1 MLKKITSTFLSLVI
15 VLYMVT
21 LAFPTAQA
29 LENEY
34 DSAKNYALNTTENGT
49 NNSFDTASNISV
61 NQSYKGQITLN
72 DGKDYYKF
80 VLKESSKVNL
90 KISAN
95 IEGSNYYLYGSNK
108 NEIWK
113 KTAQYW
119 DENNNIM
126 NINEDIY
133 LNSGTYYFLVDKYS
147 DYEGTYT
154 FSTTVTSAEETFSE
168 LENGSNND
176 FDEASNITLGN
187 EIKGQ
192 ISVNDGKD
200 YYKFVL
206 KESSK
211 VNLKISANIEGSN
224 YYLYGSNKNE
234 IWKKTAQYWDE
245 NNNIMNINED
255 IYLNSGTYY
264 FLVDKYSD
272 YEGTYTFSTTVTSA
286 EETFSE
292 LENGSN
298 NDFDEA
304 SNITLGNEIKGQISV
319 NDGKD
324 YYKFVLKESS
334 KVNLKI
340 SANIEGSNYYLYGSN
355 KNEIWKKTAQYWD
368 ENNNIMNI
376 NEDIYLNSGTYYFLV
391 DKYSD
396 YEGTYTFST
405 TVTSAEETFSELENG
420 SNNDFD
426 EASNITLGNEIKGQ
440 ISVNDGKDYYKFTLD
455 KTGKVELK
463 INAMIEG
470 SSYFLYDSD
479 ENEIWKKTAQYWD
492 ENNKKCNIRENFYL
506 NAGTYYL
513 LINKYSDYDGFYT
526 LTTKFTPSNETFSE
540 SQYGSNNDFDV
551 ANTVNLNKTYNGQL
565 SITDSKDYYK
575 FNISENGN
583 VNLKISANIE
593 GSNYYLYDS
602 NENEIWKKTAQYWD
616 DNSKKL
622 SINNTIQLK
631 KGTYY
636 FLVERYSDYL
646 GSYNFSINQKV
657 NNTEI
662 KATSIKLNKKSYT
675 LGVGQKFTLK
685 ATVSPT
691 RANQKCKWTSSNS
704 KIASVDKNGKVVAKK
719 IGTIN
724 ITATTTNGKKA
735 ICKIT
740 VKKAPTG
747 IKLNKT
753 KLTIKKGRKYIL
765 KATLPKGSLNTLKW
779 TTSNGRIATVN
790 SKGLVTG
797 KKKGKA
803 TITVKTYNGK
813 SAKCKVTVK

>member
-95 IEGSNYYLYGSNK
+95 IEGSNYYLYDSK
-108 NEIWK
+108 ENEIWK

-133 LNSGTYYFLVDKYS
+133 LNSGTYYFLVDKYF

-154 FSTTVTSAEETFSE
+154 FSTTATSAEETFPE
-168 LENGSNND
+168 LENGSNN
-176 FDEASNITLGN
+176 N
-187 EIKGQ
+187 
-192 ISVNDGKD
+192 
-200 YYKFVL
+200 
-206 KESSK
+206 
-211 VNLKISANIEGSN
+211 
-224 YYLYGSNKNE
+224 
-234 IWKKTAQYWDE
+234 
-245 NNNIMNINED
+245 
-255 IYLNSGTYY
+255 
-264 FLVDKYSD
+264 
-272 YEGTYTFSTTVTSA
+272 
-286 EETFSE
+286 
-292 LENGSN
+292 
-298 NDFDEA
+298 
-304 SNITLGNEIKGQISV
+304 
-319 NDGKD
+319 
-324 YYKFVLKESS
+324 
-334 KVNLKI
+334 
-340 SANIEGSNYYLYGSN
+340 
-355 KNEIWKKTAQYWD
+355 
-368 ENNNIMNI
+368 
-376 NEDIYLNSGTYYFLV
+376 
-391 DKYSD
+391 
-396 YEGTYTFST
+396 
-405 TVTSAEETFSELENG
+405 
-420 SNNDFD
+420 FD

-492 ENNKKCNIRENFYL
+492 ENNKKCNIRENFDL

-513 LINKYSDYDGFYT
+513 LINKYFDYDGFYT

-540 SQYGSNNDFDV
+540 AQYGSNNDFDV

-575 FNISENGN
+575 FNISKNGN

-616 DNSKKL
+616 NNSKKL

-636 FLVERYSDYL
+636 FLVERYFDYS

-685 ATVSPT
+685 ATVSPAK
-691 RANQKCKWTSSNS
+691 ANQKCKWTSSNS

-747 IKLNKT
+747 IKLNRT
-753 KLTIKKGRKYIL
+753 KLTIKKGRKYNL

-813 SAKCKVTVK
+813 SAKCKVTVQ

>member
-49 NNSFDTASNISV
+49 LKNAYDKHTFKFSLQSSGKIELKAFSQLDNTSYYIFDCFGKEIWRVTNFCPDDTSTSAILKAKINLTSGDYYFQITNGIIDNCDCEYSFSIDYTNSEESFKETENGTNNSFDTASNISV
-61 NQSYKGQITLN
+61 NQSYKGQIALN

-80 VLKESSKVNL
+80 ELKESSKVNL

-95 IEGSNYYLYGSNK
+95 IEGSNYYLYDSK
-108 NEIWK
+108 ENEIWK

-133 LNSGTYYFLVDKYS
+133 LNSGTYYFLVDKYF

-154 FSTTVTSAEETFSE
+154 FSTTA
-168 LENGSNND
+168 
-176 FDEASNITLGN
+176 
-187 EIKGQ
+187 
-192 ISVNDGKD
+192 
-200 YYKFVL
+200 
-206 KESSK
+206 
-211 VNLKISANIEGSN
+211 
-224 YYLYGSNKNE
+224 
-234 IWKKTAQYWDE
+234 
-245 NNNIMNINED
+245 
-255 IYLNSGTYY
+255 
-264 FLVDKYSD
+264 
-272 YEGTYTFSTTVTSA
+272 
-286 EETFSE
+286 
-292 LENGSN
+292 
-298 NDFDEA
+298 
-304 SNITLGNEIKGQISV
+304 
-319 NDGKD
+319 
-324 YYKFVLKESS
+324 
-334 KVNLKI
+334 
-340 SANIEGSNYYLYGSN
+340 
-355 KNEIWKKTAQYWD
+355 
-368 ENNNIMNI
+368 
-376 NEDIYLNSGTYYFLV
+376 
-391 DKYSD
+391 
-396 YEGTYTFST
+396 
-405 TVTSAEETFSELENG
+405 TSAEETFSELENG

-492 ENNKKCNIRENFYL
+492 ENNKKCNIRENFDL

-513 LINKYSDYDGFYT
+513 LINKYFDYDGFYT

-540 SQYGSNNDFDV
+540 AQYGSNNDFDV

-575 FNISENGN
+575 FNISKNGN

-616 DNSKKL
+616 NNSKKL

-636 FLVERYSDYL
+636 FLVERYFDYS

-691 RANQKCKWTSSNS
+691 KANQKCKWTSSNS

-747 IKLNKT
+747 IKLNRT
-753 KLTIKKGRKYIL
+753 KLTIKKGRKYTL

-813 SAKCKVTVK
+813 SAKCKVTVQ

>member
-49 NNSFDTASNISV
+49 LKNAYDKHTFKFSLQSSGKIELKAISQLDNTSYYIFDCFGKEIWRVTNFCPDDTSTSAILKAKINLTSGDYYFQITNGIIDNCDCGYSFSIDYTNSEESFKETENGTNNSFDTASNISV
-61 NQSYKGQITLN
+61 NQSYKGQIALN

-80 VLKESSKVNL
+80 ELKESSKVNL

-95 IEGSNYYLYGSNK
+95 IEGSNYYLYDSK
-108 NEIWK
+108 ENEIWK

-133 LNSGTYYFLVDKYS
+133 LNSGTYYFLVDKYF

-154 FSTTVTSAEETFSE
+154 FSTTATSAEETFPE
-168 LENGSNND
+168 LENGTNNS
-176 FDEASNITLGN
+176 FDTASNISVN
-187 EIKGQ
+187 QSYKGQ
-192 ISVNDGKD
+192 IALNDGKD
-200 YYKFVL
+200 YYKFEL

-224 YYLYGSNKNE
+224 YYLYDSNENE
-234 IWKKTAQYWDE
+234 IWKKTAQYWDKD
-245 NNNIMNINED
+245 NNIMNINED

-264 FLVDKYSD
+264 FLVDKYFD
-272 YEGTYTFSTTVTSA
+272 YEGTYTFSTTA
-286 EETFSE
+286 
-292 LENGSN
+292 
-298 NDFDEA
+298 
-304 SNITLGNEIKGQISV
+304 
-319 NDGKD
+319 
-324 YYKFVLKESS
+324 
-334 KVNLKI
+334 
-340 SANIEGSNYYLYGSN
+340 
-355 KNEIWKKTAQYWD
+355 
-368 ENNNIMNI
+368 
-376 NEDIYLNSGTYYFLV
+376 
-391 DKYSD
+391 
-396 YEGTYTFST
+396 
-405 TVTSAEETFSELENG
+405 TSAEETFSELENG

-470 SSYFLYDSD
+470 SNYFLYDSN

-492 ENNKKCNIRENFYL
+492 KNNKKCNIKENFDL

-513 LINKYSDYDGFYT
+513 LINKYFDYDGFYT

-540 SQYGSNNDFDV
+540 AQYGSNNDFDV

-616 DNSKKL
+616 NNSKKL

-636 FLVERYSDYL
+636 FLVERYFDYS

-691 RANQKCKWTSSNS
+691 KANQKCKWTSSNS

-747 IKLNKT
+747 IKLNRT
-753 KLTIKKGRKYIL
+753 KLTIKKGRKFNL

-813 SAKCKVTVK
+813 SAKCKVTVQ

>member
-29 LENEY
+29 LDNEY
-34 DSAKNYALNTTENGT
+34 DSAKNYALNTTENGTLKNAYDKHTFKFSLQSSGKIELKAFSQLDNTSYYIFDCFGKEIWRVTNFCPDDTSTSAILKAKINLTSGDYYFQITNGIIDNCDCGYSFSIDYTNSEESFKETENGT

-61 NQSYKGQITLN
+61 NQSYKGQIALN

-80 VLKESSKVNL
+80 ELKESSKVNL

-95 IEGSNYYLYGSNK
+95 IESSNYYLYDSNE

-119 DENNNIM
+119 DNDNNIM

-133 LNSGTYYFLVDKYS
+133 LNSGTYYFLVDKYF

-154 FSTTVTSAEETFSE
+154 FSTTATSAEETFSE

-200 YYKFVL
+200 YYKFEL

-211 VNLKISANIEGSN
+211 VNLKISANIESSN
-224 YYLYGSNKNE
+224 YYLYDSNENE
-234 IWKKTAQYWDE
+234 IWKKTAQYWD
-245 NNNIMNINED
+245 NDNNIMNINED

-264 FLVDKYSD
+264 FLVDKYFD
-272 YEGTYTFSTTVTSA
+272 YEGTYTFSTTATSA

-324 YYKFVLKESS
+324 YYKFELKESS

-340 SANIEGSNYYLYGSN
+340 SANIES
-355 KNEIWKKTAQYWD
+355 
-368 ENNNIMNI
+368 
-376 NEDIYLNSGTYYFLV
+376 
-391 DKYSD
+391 
-396 YEGTYTFST
+396 
-405 TVTSAEETFSELENG
+405 
-420 SNNDFD
+420 
-426 EASNITLGNEIKGQ
+426 
-440 ISVNDGKDYYKFTLD
+440 
-455 KTGKVELK
+455 
-463 INAMIEG
+463 
-470 SSYFLYDSD
+470 
-479 ENEIWKKTAQYWD
+479 
-492 ENNKKCNIRENFYL
+492 
-506 NAGTYYL
+506 
-513 LINKYSDYDGFYT
+513 
-526 LTTKFTPSNETFSE
+526 
-540 SQYGSNNDFDV
+540 
-551 ANTVNLNKTYNGQL
+551 
-565 SITDSKDYYK
+565 
-575 FNISENGN
+575 
-583 VNLKISANIE
+583 
-593 GSNYYLYDS
+593 SNYYLYDS

-616 DNSKKL
+616 NNSKKL
-622 SINNTIQLK
+622 SIINTIQLK

-636 FLVERYSDYL
+636 FLVERYFGYS

-691 RANQKCKWTSSNS
+691 KANQKCKWTSSNS

-747 IKLNKT
+747 IKLNRT
-753 KLTIKKGRKYIL
+753 KLTIKKGRKYTL

>member
-95 IEGSNYYLYGSNK
+95 IEGSNYYLYDSK
-108 NEIWK
+108 ENEIWK

-133 LNSGTYYFLVDKYS
+133 LNSGTYYFLVDKYF

-154 FSTTVTSAEETFSE
+154 FSTTATSAEETFPE
-168 LENGSNND
+168 LENGSNNN

-200 YYKFVL
+200 YYKFEL

-224 YYLYGSNKNE
+224 YYLYDSKENE

-264 FLVDKYSD
+264 FLVDKYFD
-272 YEGTYTFSTTVTSA
+272 YEGTYTFSTTATSA
-286 EETFSE
+286 EETFPE

-298 NDFDEA
+298 N
-304 SNITLGNEIKGQISV
+304 N
-319 NDGKD
+319 
-324 YYKFVLKESS
+324 
-334 KVNLKI
+334 
-340 SANIEGSNYYLYGSN
+340 
-355 KNEIWKKTAQYWD
+355 
-368 ENNNIMNI
+368 
-376 NEDIYLNSGTYYFLV
+376 
-391 DKYSD
+391 
-396 YEGTYTFST
+396 
-405 TVTSAEETFSELENG
+405 
-420 SNNDFD
+420 FD

-492 ENNKKCNIRENFYL
+492 ENNKKCNIRENFDL

-513 LINKYSDYDGFYT
+513 LINKYFDYDGFYT

-540 SQYGSNNDFDV
+540 AQYGSNNDFDV

-575 FNISENGN
+575 FNISKNGN

-616 DNSKKL
+616 NNSKKL

-636 FLVERYSDYL
+636 FLVERYFDYS

-685 ATVSPT
+685 ATVSPAK
-691 RANQKCKWTSSNS
+691 ANQKCKWTSSNS

-747 IKLNKT
+747 IKLNRT
-753 KLTIKKGRKYIL
+753 KLTIKKGRKYNL

-813 SAKCKVTVK
+813 SAKCKVTVQ

>member
-95 IEGSNYYLYGSNK
+95 IEGSNYYLYDSK
-108 NEIWK
+108 ENEIWK

-133 LNSGTYYFLVDKYS
+133 LNSGTYYFLVDKYF

-154 FSTTVTSAEETFSE
+154 FSTTATSAEETFP
-168 LENGSNND
+168 
-176 FDEASNITLGN
+176 
-187 EIKGQ
+187 
-192 ISVNDGKD
+192 
-200 YYKFVL
+200 
-206 KESSK
+206 
-211 VNLKISANIEGSN
+211 
-224 YYLYGSNKNE
+224 
-234 IWKKTAQYWDE
+234 
-245 NNNIMNINED
+245 
-255 IYLNSGTYY
+255 
-264 FLVDKYSD
+264 
-272 YEGTYTFSTTVTSA
+272 
-286 EETFSE
+286 
-292 LENGSN
+292 
-298 NDFDEA
+298 
-304 SNITLGNEIKGQISV
+304 
-319 NDGKD
+319 
-324 YYKFVLKESS
+324 
-334 KVNLKI
+334 
-340 SANIEGSNYYLYGSN
+340 
-355 KNEIWKKTAQYWD
+355 
-368 ENNNIMNI
+368 
-376 NEDIYLNSGTYYFLV
+376 
-391 DKYSD
+391 
-396 YEGTYTFST
+396 
-405 TVTSAEETFSELENG
+405 ELENG

-470 SSYFLYDSD
+470 SSYFLYDS
-479 ENEIWKKTAQYWD
+479 
-492 ENNKKCNIRENFYL
+492 
-506 NAGTYYL
+506 
-513 LINKYSDYDGFYT
+513 
-526 LTTKFTPSNETFSE
+526 
-540 SQYGSNNDFDV
+540 
-551 ANTVNLNKTYNGQL
+551 
-565 SITDSKDYYK
+565 
-575 FNISENGN
+575 
-583 VNLKISANIE
+583 
-593 GSNYYLYDS
+593 

-616 DNSKKL
+616 NNSKKL

-636 FLVERYSDYL
+636 FLVERYFDYS

-691 RANQKCKWTSSNS
+691 KANQKCKWTSSNS
-704 KIASVDKNGKVVAKK
+704 KIASVDKNGTV
-719 IGTIN
+719 N

-747 IKLNKT
+747 IKLNRT
-753 KLTIKKGRKYIL
+753 KLTIKKGRKYNL

-813 SAKCKVTVK
+813 SAKCKITVQ

>member
-49 NNSFDTASNISV
+49 LKNAYDKHTFKFSLQSSGKIELKAISQLDNTSYYIFDCFGKEIWRVTNFCPDDTSTSAILKAKINLTSGDYYFQITNGIIDNCDCGYSFSIDYTNSEESFKETENGTNNSFDTASNISV
-61 NQSYKGQITLN
+61 NQSYKGQIALN

-80 VLKESSKVNL
+80 ELKESSKVNL

-95 IEGSNYYLYGSNK
+95 IEGSSYFLYDSNE
-108 NEIWK
+108 NEIWQ

-119 DENNNIM
+119 D
-126 NINEDIY
+126 
-133 LNSGTYYFLVDKYS
+133 K
-147 DYEGTYT
+147 
-154 FSTTVTSAEETFSE
+154 
-168 LENGSNND
+168 
-176 FDEASNITLGN
+176 
-187 EIKGQ
+187 
-192 ISVNDGKD
+192 
-200 YYKFVL
+200 
-206 KESSK
+206 
-211 VNLKISANIEGSN
+211 
-224 YYLYGSNKNE
+224 
-234 IWKKTAQYWDE
+234 
-245 NNNIMNINED
+245 
-255 IYLNSGTYY
+255 
-264 FLVDKYSD
+264 
-272 YEGTYTFSTTVTSA
+272 
-286 EETFSE
+286 
-292 LENGSN
+292 
-298 NDFDEA
+298 
-304 SNITLGNEIKGQISV
+304 
-319 NDGKD
+319 
-324 YYKFVLKESS
+324 
-334 KVNLKI
+334 
-340 SANIEGSNYYLYGSN
+340 
-355 KNEIWKKTAQYWD
+355 
-368 ENNNIMNI
+368 
-376 NEDIYLNSGTYYFLV
+376 
-391 DKYSD
+391 
-396 YEGTYTFST
+396 
-405 TVTSAEETFSELENG
+405 
-420 SNNDFD
+420 
-426 EASNITLGNEIKGQ
+426 
-440 ISVNDGKDYYKFTLD
+440 
-455 KTGKVELK
+455 
-463 INAMIEG
+463 
-470 SSYFLYDSD
+470 
-479 ENEIWKKTAQYWD
+479 
-492 ENNKKCNIRENFYL
+492 NNKKCNIRENFDL

-513 LINKYSDYDGFYT
+513 LINKYFDYDGFYT

-575 FNISENGN
+575 FNISEKGN

-593 GSNYYLYDS
+593 SLNYYLYDS
-602 NENEIWKKTAQYWD
+602 NENAILVKTAQYWD
-616 DNSKKL
+616 NNSKKL
-622 SINNTIQLK
+622 SINDTIQLK

-636 FLVERYSDYL
+636 FLVERYFDYS

-662 KATSIKLNKKSYT
+662 KATTIKLNKKSYT

-691 RANQKCKWTSSNS
+691 KANQKCKWTSSNS

-753 KLTIKKGRKYIL
+753 KLTIKKGRKYVL

-813 SAKCKVTVK
+813 SAKCKVTVQ

>member
-1 MLKKITSTFLSLVI
+1 
-15 VLYMVT
+15 MVT

-95 IEGSNYYLYGSNK
+95 IKGSNYYLYGSNK

-119 DENNNIM
+119 DKNNNIM

-133 LNSGTYYFLVDKYS
+133 LNSGTYYFLVDKYF

-154 FSTTVTSAEETFSE
+154 FSTTATSAEETFPE

-200 YYKFVL
+200 YYKFEL

-224 YYLYGSNKNE
+224 YYLYDSKENE
-234 IWKKTAQYWDE
+234 IWKKTAQYWDKD
-245 NNNIMNINED
+245 NNIMNINED

-264 FLVDKYSD
+264 FLVDKYFD
-272 YEGTYTFSTTVTSA
+272 YEGTYTFSTTATSA
-286 EETFSE
+286 EETFP
-292 LENGSN
+292 
-298 NDFDEA
+298 
-304 SNITLGNEIKGQISV
+304 
-319 NDGKD
+319 
-324 YYKFVLKESS
+324 
-334 KVNLKI
+334 
-340 SANIEGSNYYLYGSN
+340 
-355 KNEIWKKTAQYWD
+355 
-368 ENNNIMNI
+368 
-376 NEDIYLNSGTYYFLV
+376 
-391 DKYSD
+391 
-396 YEGTYTFST
+396 
-405 TVTSAEETFSELENG
+405 ELENG

-470 SSYFLYDSD
+470 SNYFLYDSN

-492 ENNKKCNIRENFYL
+492 ENNKKCNIRENFDL

-513 LINKYSDYDGFYT
+513 LINKYFDYDGFYT

-540 SQYGSNNDFDV
+540 AQYGSNNDFDV

-616 DNSKKL
+616 NNSKKL

-636 FLVERYSDYL
+636 FLVERYFDYS

-685 ATVSPT
+685 ATVSPAK
-691 RANQKCKWTSSNS
+691 ANQKCKWTSSNS

-747 IKLNKT
+747 IKLNRT
-753 KLTIKKGRKYIL
+753 KLTIKKGRKYTL